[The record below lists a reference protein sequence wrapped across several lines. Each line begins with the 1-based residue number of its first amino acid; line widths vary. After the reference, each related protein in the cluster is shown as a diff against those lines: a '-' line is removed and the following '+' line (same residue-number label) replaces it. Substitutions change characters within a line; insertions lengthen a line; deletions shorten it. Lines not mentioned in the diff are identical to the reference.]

1 MRKHTAATVGD
12 DMYTEVI
19 LSVRRIG
26 DLARGGLGRRG
37 HRPGQEQV
45 RRGDQRAAAVP
56 TLHRLHRRQNKT
68 DRRHAR
74 LMPNSYRHI
83 RRNKTVLSVSC
94 LVSRYKLDDC
104 FERVQTSNFPSA
116 TVSSCRESNSHRQ
129 SRRDTDKTVLSCL
142 AWRCELALRIFA
154 S

>member
-19 LSVRRIG
+19 LFVRHIG
-26 DLARGGLGRRG
+26 DLAVDGPGRRG

-68 DRRHAR
+68 ARRHAR
-74 LMPNSYRHI
+74 LMP
-83 RRNKTVLSVSC
+83 
-94 LVSRYKLDDC
+94 
-104 FERVQTSNFPSA
+104 
-116 TVSSCRESNSHRQ
+116 NSHRQ
-129 SRRDTDKTVLSCL
+129 SRRDTDKTVFSSL